1 MLTLPIKRLIEWLHN
16 GNNCEKCACS
26 WAEQGYDDWDCGCNI
41 KGADYDEKRCYLVLP
56 IRWLLLRRAKYYADH
71 QYDGIEEW
79 YKKKYKQEQV
89 CKAAILEAIGVFQL
103 YWEDKNG
110 EAHKMDVDSWADYN
124 AWKVFEACQPEYAPP
139 PRICQ
144 RWKSL
149 LYDTVMIAPN
159 AIKPFILK

>member
-1 MLTLPIKRLIEWLHN
+1 MLTLPIKRLIEWLRS

-79 YKKKYKQEQV
+79 YKKSTSRNKCAKPQFW
-89 CKAAILEAIGVFQL
+89 KRLEFSNYIG
-103 YWEDKNG
+103 KI
-110 EAHKMDVDSWADYN
+110 KMVRLTKWMWIRGQIIMRGKFLRLAN
-124 AWKVFEACQPEYAPP
+124 LNMRHHPEYANVGN
-139 PRICQ
+139 RCC
-144 RWKSL
+144 
-149 LYDTVMIAPN
+149 MIRS
-159 AIKPFILK
+159 